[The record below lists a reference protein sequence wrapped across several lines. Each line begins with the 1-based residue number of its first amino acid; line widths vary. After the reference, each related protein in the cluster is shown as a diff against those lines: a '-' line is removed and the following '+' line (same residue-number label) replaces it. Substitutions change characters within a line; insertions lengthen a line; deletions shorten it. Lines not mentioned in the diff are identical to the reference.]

1 MREGDGAGPRDRFAA
16 ALTAL
21 RARVPQLTDE
31 SLARHASGVAL
42 AGGRRVPVDARR
54 LGEWLRGRAVPRD
67 FDAVRAL
74 LGAVEANAGRA
85 RQMNAGMP
93 STVAQWRRVWQAAVE
108 GHTARPGTAR
118 GGDLVVGRPP
128 RDAAAL
134 RVRPVLAAAIDEGL
148 ADPEVTQVLLTGAG
162 GMGKTQLACAA
173 FHRSRGSDTVRV
185 WVPAGARAS
194 VVAGYA
200 RAWRALA
207 DIDGAAPG
215 ARAGDEETQADLFL
229 GWLRDSTRPWLVVL
243 DDANDVAALDGL
255 WPQGPH
261 GRSLVTTRRRDA
273 ALLRPSVRV
282 VPVGT
287 FSTPEALGYL
297 RDRLSAGE
305 PSPGT
310 DAGLTALAAAL
321 GRYPLALSQA
331 AAYLLDTG
339 TPVAGYLRLLED
351 HEPLDALMPS
361 SSPAD
366 AHRDTV
372 ANTWRLSAERAGEL
386 VPPGHATPLL
396 ELLSVL
402 ATGVPEPVPLSE
414 AAGRL
419 MAGGGD
425 PASTP
430 ERLMALRAVHRLNLV
445 EHSRIPAP
453 GRVEMHAVVQRAV
466 RESVPA
472 ARFGPLVV
480 AAADALEQAWAGT
493 ALDPGTVALLHRNAE
508 ALLAHDGDHLY
519 RHGLHPVLSR
529 AVRDLVNSGQ
539 AGAVATAAAGLL
551 DRAVPLLGPEHRD
564 VLTLRL
570 RQAQALGG
578 AGSVAAARD
587 LLDPLLADAHR
598 VLGPADRVT
607 LLVRTHRARFG
618 YETDAAEPVVRR
630 LAAVAA
636 DAAAALGPADPVT
649 LQTRRYLA
657 AYRGATGD
665 PAGARD
671 DCAVLLSD
679 FDRLLGPDHAH
690 TLNTLVELA
699 RWTAG
704 AGDPATALK
713 QFDRAVDRMGPLFGH
728 GHADVLVARHHRA
741 CVLSETGHT
750 GRAGAEFAALV
761 EDASRALGPDHLFV
775 LTVRADR
782 EYCAG
787 LAGQPEAVSRLD
799 ALRADLERAF
809 PPGHPGR
816 LRIDRQLRDLRDR
829 L

>member
-1 MREGDGAGPRDRFAA
+1 MRDGDDPRARFAA

-21 RARVPQLTDE
+21 RALAPDLTDE
-31 SLARHASGVAL
+31 SLARRASGVAL

-74 LGAVEANAGRA
+74 LGAVEGGAGRA
-85 RQMNAGMP
+85 RPGNGTMP
-93 STVAQWRRVWQAAVE
+93 STVAQWRRMWQAAVE
-108 GHTARPGTAR
+108 GHAPASRPGAAP

-134 RVRPVLAAAIDEGL
+134 RVRAALAAAIDDGL
-148 ADPEVTQVLLTGAG
+148 AGPDVTQVLLTGAG

-173 FHRSRGSDTVRV
+173 FHRSRGPETVRV
-185 WVPAGARAS
+185 WVPAGTRAS

-207 DIDGAAPG
+207 DIDGAAPA
-215 ARAGDEETQADLFL
+215 ARAADEETQADLFL
-229 GWLRDSTRPWLVVL
+229 GWLRGTSRPWLVVL

-287 FSTPEALGYL
+287 FSPAEALGYL
-297 RDRLSAGE
+297 RDRLSAE
-305 PSPGT
+305 PSP
-310 DAGLTALAAAL
+310 DADLAALATAV
-321 GRYPLALSQA
+321 GCYPLALSQA

-339 TPVAGYLRLLED
+339 TSVAGYLRLLED

-386 VPPGHATPLL
+386 VPPGHATALL

-402 ATGVPEPVPLSE
+402 ATAVPEPVPLSM

-419 MAGGGD
+419 MGAGGD
-425 PASTP
+425 PATAP
-430 ERLMALRAVHRLNLV
+430 ERLMAVRAVHRLNLV
-445 EHSRIPAP
+445 EHSRVPAP

-472 ARFGPLVV
+472 ARSGALLA
-480 AAADALEQAWAGT
+480 AAADALEEAWAGP
-493 ALDPGTVALLHRNAE
+493 ALDPGTVALLHRNVE
-508 ALLAHDGDHLY
+508 VLLTHDGDHLY
-519 RHGLHPVLSR
+519 RDGLHPVLSR
-529 AVRDLVNSGQ
+529 AVRNLVNSGQ
-539 AGAVATAAAGLL
+539 AGAVATVAADLL
-551 DRAVPLLGPEHRD
+551 GRAAPLLGPEHRD

-578 AGSVAAARD
+578 AGAVAAARD
-587 LLDPLLADAHR
+587 LLDPLLADAIR
-598 VLGPADRVT
+598 ALGPTDRVT

-618 YETDAAEPVVRR
+618 YETDAAEPVVEF
-630 LAAVAA
+630 LSAVAA
-636 DAAAALGPADPVT
+636 DSAAALGPADPVT

-699 RWTAG
+699 RWTAE
-704 AGDPATALK
+704 AGDPGTALEH
-713 QFDRAVDRMGPLFGH
+713 FDRAVDRMGPLFGQE
-728 GHADVLVARHHRA
+728 HADVLVARHHRA
-741 CVLSETGHT
+741 CVLSETGRT
-750 GRAGAEFAALV
+750 GLAGAEFVTLV

-775 LTVRADR
+775 LTLRVDQ

-787 LAGQPEAVSRLD
+787 LAGQPGAVTRLD
-799 ALRADLERAF
+799 ELRADLERAF
-809 PPGHPGR
+809 PAGHPRR
-816 LRIDRQLRDLRDR
+816 LRIERQLRDLRDR
-829 L
+829 P